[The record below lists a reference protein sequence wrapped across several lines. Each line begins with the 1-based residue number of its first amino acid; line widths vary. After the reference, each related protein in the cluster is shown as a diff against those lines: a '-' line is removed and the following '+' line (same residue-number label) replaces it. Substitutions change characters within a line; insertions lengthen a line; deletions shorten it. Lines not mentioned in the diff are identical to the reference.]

1 MNKKYISLS
10 IVMLI
15 AIGTLPALFANG
27 ENVIPIGRVFGD
39 LGNGN
44 QCYEIKLLQS
54 ESSITLISGANKIY
68 YPPTSF
74 NDCWYI
80 LGIEGNAECQDCLP
94 DWRII
99 IKFKDVPEDVD
110 IKLNENNEL
119 IEEFSGESVC
129 GSVKGEFELPG
140 FLMSY
145 IDYVKIENEEE
156 SCPIQFSWKLYSV
169 CPCKSKQ
176 ALYPKVD
183 IEQFSVTGGDT
194 IIKDGKILTN
204 FNVIPGVQQTF
215 IQVEN
220 RGFFT
225 QNDAKVKFLGLPQ
238 GVTVEI
244 TPNTQ
249 KIKAHNLG
257 TYQATFTVGA
267 DVPSGT
273 YKVAMIAYSDKGV
286 FDTIQM
292 DLIVP

>member
-10 IVMLI
+10 IVLLI
-15 AIGTLPALFANG
+15 TIGTLPTLFG
-27 ENVIPIGRVFGD
+27 QSPIE
-39 LGNGN
+39 
-44 QCYEIKLLQS
+44 EIVLAPEMPFDCTSVKLVAS
-54 ESSITLISGANKIY
+54 ESVTLGPNQGRDHDIPYVSDDCFYLLLVRGCATECEGCAEFYFVIDFIDDRENDYRSPTFEACNECIEDIGILLPGVAWKEVEKIQVR
-68 YPPTSF
+68 TEGGVAES
-74 NDCWYI
+74 C
-80 LGIEGNAECQDCLP
+80 GIEYS
-94 DWRII
+94 W
-99 IKFKDVPEDVD
+99 
-110 IKLNENNEL
+110 
-119 IEEFSGESVC
+119 EFYSICSCE
-129 GSVKGEFELPG
+129 KG
-140 FLMSY
+140 
-145 IDYVKIENEEE
+145 
-156 SCPIQFSWKLYSV
+156 
-169 CPCKSKQ
+169 KQ

-183 IEQFSVTGGDT
+183 IEQFSVTGGPT
-194 IIKDGKILTN
+194 VIKDGKILSG
-204 FNVIPGVQQTF
+204 FNVAPGVQQTM

-249 KIKAHNLG
+249 KIKAHKLG
-257 TYQATFTVGA
+257 TYQATFTVGT